1 MVISAWVSRC
11 AAVTVAIVAAAS
23 LVACGSSDTPS
34 AASSSAAKPTGANS
48 SGAAPSA
55 PPPAAAP
62 EGADVNRTFGLIDS
76 VSGGTVMVTGPKG
89 PATVD
94 VTPSTRVTQL
104 TAGRL
109 TDIIAGECLAV
120 HPTRDSGGS
129 SSVTAAAVVVTQV
142 GSGPCEQPDPH
153 GRRVGGTVA
162 SVSASSIVLTGP
174 NDSQITVTVTPDTR
188 YAERSA
194 TDTTAITAG
203 QCLIARG
210 TRGADGNLAATAVEL
225 RPSDNGK
232 CGAGHQGG

>member
-23 LVACGSSDTPS
+23 LVACGSSGTPS
-34 AASSSAAKPTGANS
+34 AASSSAAAKPAGTGS
-48 SGAAPSA
+48 SGASPSA
-55 PPPAAAP
+55 AAAP

-76 VSGGTVMVTGPKG
+76 VSGGTVTVTGPKG
-89 PATVD
+89 RATVD

-109 TDIIAGECLAV
+109 TDVIAGECLAV

-142 GSGPCEQPDPH
+142 GSGPCEQPDPR

-162 SVSASSIVLTGP
+162 SVGASSIVLTGP

-203 QCLIARG
+203 QCLLARG
-210 TRGADGNLAATAVEL
+210 SRDANGNLAATAVEL
-225 RPSDNGK
+225 RPADNGK
-232 CGAGHQGG
+232 CGGRHQGG

>member
-1 MVISAWVSRC
+1 
-11 AAVTVAIVAAAS
+11 VT
-23 LVACGSSDTPS
+23 
-34 AASSSAAKPTGANS
+34 
-48 SGAAPSA
+48 
-55 PPPAAAP
+55 
-62 EGADVNRTFGLIDS
+62 
-76 VSGGTVMVTGPKG
+76 VTGPKG

-104 TAGRL
+104 AVGRL

-120 HPTRDSGGS
+120 HTAKGSGES

-162 SVSASSIVLTGP
+162 SVSGSSIVLTGP

-194 TDTTAITAG
+194 TDTAAITVG
-203 QCLIARG
+203 QCMMARG
-210 TRGADGNLAATAVEL
+210 TRDANGNLAATAVEL
-225 RPSDNGK
+225 RPADNGK
-232 CGAGHQGG
+232 CGGHQGG